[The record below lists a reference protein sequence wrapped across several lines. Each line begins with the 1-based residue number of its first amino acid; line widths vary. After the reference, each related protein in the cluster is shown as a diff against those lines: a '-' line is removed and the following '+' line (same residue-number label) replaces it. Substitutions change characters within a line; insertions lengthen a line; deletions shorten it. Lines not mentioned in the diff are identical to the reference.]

1 MNNQQIAQELLEV
14 LMNSESHNPAW
25 ALKEVLE
32 KLREQLSN
40 TFYTQVVDED
50 NKMYVYGYDE
60 CLNDIGMICNELET
74 L

>member
-1 MNNQQIAQELLEV
+1 MTNQQIAQELLEV